1 MAGWNPDQYLKFS
14 DERTQPCRDL
24 ASRIALPQVRTA
36 IDLGCGPGNST
47 QVLAERWPDAQ
58 ITALDSDAAM
68 INAAIE
74 SNGRGRWITGDI
86 AKWAAEKPGASAE
99 KPVESA
105 AGKTAGTPA
114 QKPAEAAPQAAPE
127 APPENASPI
136 SSEGAP
142 AGSSVDTPVSVSG
155 NAPAAAPV
163 GATNNEQYDVVFSN
177 AALQWL
183 PDHVTLYPQLF
194 SHVAP
199 GGALA
204 IQIPSSFDRPA
215 HRLLR
220 EMAASLAWRKWFP
233 TGRVRNWHAQD
244 SEFYYD
250 LLAPLASRID
260 LWQTEYFHVMPNA
273 EAVVEWCKGTG
284 MRPYLTA
291 IGEDADRDKF
301 LAEYTEKIRAA
312 YRPRPDGRILFPFLR
327 IFLIA
332 YR

>member
-24 ASRIALPQVRTA
+24 ASRISLPQVRTV

-58 ITALDSDAAM
+58 ITALDSDTSM

-105 AGKTAGTPA
+105 PEKSTNSTAEYTPEGSA
-114 QKPAEAAPQAAPE
+114 KE
-127 APPENASPI
+127 S
-136 SSEGAP
+136 SSEKD
-142 AGSSVDTPVSVSG
+142 V
-155 NAPAAAPV
+155 
-163 GATNNEQYDVVFSN
+163 EQYDVVFSN

-183 PDHVTLYPQLF
+183 PDHATLYPQLF
-194 SHVAP
+194 AHVAP

-220 EMAASLAWRKWFP
+220 EMAASIGWRKWFP

-250 LLAPLASRID
+250 LLAPLALRID

-273 EAVVEWCKGTG
+273 EAVVEWYKGTG

-291 IGEDADRDKF
+291 IGEDPDRDKF

-327 IFLIA
+327 IFVIA